1 MRAQDTH
8 TDHTGAGANRPAN
21 GGLTIRRLDENDR
34 RSLEH
39 LAALDSAAPP
49 VGEWL
54 GAEVEG
60 QLLAAASLDGNRTIA
75 DPFSRTAEL
84 TALLELRT
92 SQLRRRAPAPRVSNR
107 RSRQPAPLAGSSSGS
122 GRLLTQPLR
131 PF

>member
-21 GGLTIRRLDENDR
+21 GGLTIRRLDEHDR

-92 SQLRRRAPAPRVSNR
+92 SQLRRRAPAPRVSHR
-107 RSRQPAPLAGSSSGS
+107 RFRQPAPLAGPSSGS

-131 PF
+131 PY